1 MANKEQ
7 PNYYAIIPANV
18 RYDENLA
25 PNEKLLYGEIT
36 ALCNKTGQCF
46 ATNQYFAELY
56 KVEIETISR
65 WIKHLNNNGYIQS
78 YVDKEKGNQRYIQLS
93 QDLLIKNSIPI
104 DKKINS
110 PIDKKVN
117 NNNTNMNNTF
127 NNTSNKKESKKEIA
141 KTFDEIIAE
150 NFDNEKVKTELIEF
164 IKMRKQIKK
173 PMTNRALELL
183 IKKLK
188 EMSNNDCDL
197 MVKLLDQSIEH
208 GWQTI
213 YELKDNKSYQKPVE
227 QKPKYYNGF
236 TMPAANETPEEME
249 FKRRVLSGR
258 NKF

>member
-1 MANKEQ
+1 MAEKEQ

-65 WIKHLNNNGYIQS
+65 WIKHLNNNSYIQT
-78 YVDKEKGNQRYIQLS
+78 YVNKEKGNVRYIQLS

-117 NNNTNMNNTF
+117 NNNTSMNNT
-127 NNTSNKKESKKEIA
+127 NNNKKESKKEST
-141 KTFDEIIAE
+141 KSFDEIIAE
-150 NFDNEKVKTELIEF
+150 NFEDERVKSELIEF

-183 IKKLK
+183 ISKLK
-188 EMSNNDCDL
+188 QMSNNDCDL

-208 GWQTI
+208 SWQTI
-213 YELKDNKSYQKPVE
+213 YELKDNKTYQKPKE
-227 QKPKYYNGF
+227 EKKDEFMQHKF
-236 TMPAANETPEEME
+236 TTEELNNL
-249 FKRRVLSGR
+249 FDNLDKVVL
-258 NKF
+258 K